1 MSDESKP
8 SGDEVFCVKC
18 GEKVTVKDT
27 LDSAGLSPAAKYLAE
42 CGHTSRCGWAFG
54 RTVEEALAVYS
65 ENQKWG
71 MDKIGELEDRLIG
84 AEETIG
90 ELLQV
95 EKEFEAYKR
104 LKMIRESQKW
114 DKICKDL
121 EARLIR
127 ADEDSQL
134 TEEESKELEALKLY
148 SEKMKANDKSQ
159 WGKSVHI
166 PLSLDTSK

>member
-1 MSDESKP
+1 MSEIEP

-18 GEKVTVKDT
+18 GEKVTARQIEHEDVIT
-27 LDSAGLSPAAKYLAE
+27 GQRYLAE
-42 CGHTSRCGWAFG
+42 CSHSSGCGWAFG
-54 RTVEEALAVYS
+54 RTAEEALAVYS

-71 MDKIGELEDRLIG
+71 MDKLGELEDRLIG

-90 ELLQV
+90 ELLQI

-104 LKMIRESQKW
+104 LKMVRENQKW

-121 EARLIR
+121 EARLI
-127 ADEDSQL
+127 AAGEDSQL
-134 TEEESKELEALKLY
+134 TEEELRELAALKLY

-159 WGKSVHI
+159 WGKECHHI
-166 PLSLDTSK
+166 PLSLNDNS